1 MPADPKPRRQ
11 SAWDADRDANAVA
24 HVAWLA
30 KTRRH
35 THCRDNWTA
44 WAVSK
49 GWARLTAGTV
59 AGYSRVALTDAGRVM
74 ASDPRIEAMTH
85 AF

>member
-30 KTRRH
+30 KTGRH
-35 THCRDNWTA
+35 THGRDNWTA
-44 WAVSK
+44 WAVSQ
-49 GWARLTAGTV
+49 GWARLTVGTM
-59 AGYSRVALTDAGRVM
+59 AGYSRVALTDAGRAM

-85 AF
+85 DF